1 MKNVPSSRSS
11 CRSKSVPL
19 ADSAFTLIE
28 LLVVIAIIAILA
40 SILLPAL
47 AKAKIRA
54 QGISCL
60 SNMKQ
65 MQLAAILYIDDSS
78 DFLPIN
84 TDGGGGAGWTQGQ
97 NITYPAWVAGH
108 IQTGSTTDN
117 ANTDYLVGDEW
128 TQFGSLARYTRS
140 PSIYKCPADKSDDP
154 KYGPRVRS
162 ISLNGYIGPGP
173 SGAESKGPYTSGSWC
188 YGNEYYLKM
197 TNFKKLKPVD
207 AVFFLDERMNCI
219 DDGWFWP
226 PSLINK
232 VYNLPAIYH
241 GNSSSISFGDGHVEL
256 HHWYDP
262 KFLAATA
269 GATNGTPQT
278 FFGSG
283 DAAWLFQH
291 TTGGL

>member
-11 CRSKSVPL
+11 CRSKPVLL
-19 ADSAFTLIE
+19 AVSAFTLIE

-54 QGISCL
+54 QAISCVN
-60 SNMKQ
+60 NMKEL
-65 MQLAAILYIDDSS
+65 QLAAILYIDDSS
-78 DFLPIN
+78 DNLPLN
-84 TDGGGGAGWTQGQ
+84 TDGGGAAGWAQGQ

-108 IQTGSTTDN
+108 IQNGSSTDN
-117 ANTDYLVGDEW
+117 TNVDYLVGEEW
-128 TQFGSLARYTRS
+128 TPFGSLARFTKG
-140 PSIYKCPADKSDDP
+140 PGVYKCPADVSADP

-162 ISLNGYIGPGP
+162 VSLNGNIGPGP
-173 SGAESKGPYTSGSWC
+173 NGSESKGISTLGY
-188 YGNEYYLKM
+188 EYYLKM
-197 TNFKKLKPVD
+197 SNFKKLKPVD

-226 PSLINK
+226 PLSQFK

-256 HHWYDP
+256 HHWFDP
-262 KFLAATA
+262 KFLSATT
-269 GATNGTPQT
+269 GATNGQYQT
-278 FFGSG
+278 FTGSG
-283 DAAWLFQH
+283 DATWMWQH
-291 TTGGL
+291 FTGG